1 MTVHPAET
9 PERPAT
15 GEQAQERIMQRQ
27 SVDRK
32 ELARLAAASG
42 AEVPQSAMEP
52 LAEYLEMLCQW
63 NKAMNLVGPHTWQDM
78 LTRLA
83 VDSFHLAGFLDK
95 LNLPEAPLCWDLGA
109 GAGLPGIP
117 LRMAWTRGAYYMIEV
132 REKRALFISSVL
144 SRLQLPSTHVFRG
157 PVEHFFQGQ
166 YYKADC
172 ILSRAFMPWRQLL
185 DLASPQLHDNGV
197 LVVLALEPAPSE
209 LPAPWRLVEQHS
221 YVVGG
226 HGRWFWALAPSAGD
240 DRLTYDAATH
250 RAG

>member
-1 MTVHPAET
+1 
-9 PERPAT
+9 
-15 GEQAQERIMQRQ
+15 MQRQ

-42 AEVPQSAMEP
+42 AEVPQSALEP

-83 VDSFHLAGFLDK
+83 MDSFHLAGFLDK

-117 LRMAWTRGAYYMIEV
+117 RRMAWTRGAYYMVEV

-185 DLASPQLHDNGV
+185 DLASPRLHDNGA

-209 LPAPWRLVEQHS
+209 LPAPWRLLEQHS

-226 HGRWFWALAPSAGD
+226 HARWFWALAPSAEAE
-240 DRLTYDAATH
+240 RLTYDAATH

>member
-1 MTVHPAET
+1 
-9 PERPAT
+9 
-15 GEQAQERIMQRQ
+15 MQRK

-32 ELARLAAASG
+32 ELARLVAATG
-42 AEVPQSAMEP
+42 AEVPQAALEP

-63 NKAMNLVGPHTWQDM
+63 NKAMNLVGPHTWQDI
-78 LTRLA
+78 LGRLA
-83 VDSFHLAGFLDK
+83 VDSFHLAAFLDK
-95 LNLPEAPLCWDLGA
+95 LDLPEAPLCWDLGA

-117 LRMAWTRGAYYMIEV
+117 LRMVWTHGAYYMVEV

-185 DLASPQLHDNGV
+185 ELAGPRLHATGA
-197 LVVLALEPAPSE
+197 LVILALEPAPRD
-209 LPAPWRLVEQHS
+209 LPAPWRLIEQHS
-221 YVVGG
+221 YVAAGND
-226 HGRWFWALAPSAGD
+226 RWFWALALGAEGE
-240 DRLTYDAATH
+240 RLTYDAVTH
-250 RAG
+250 KAG

>member
-1 MTVHPAET
+1 
-9 PERPAT
+9 
-15 GEQAQERIMQRQ
+15 MQRQ

-32 ELARLAAASG
+32 ELARLVAATG
-42 AEVPQSAMEP
+42 AEVPQAALEP

-63 NKAMNLVGPHTWQDM
+63 NKAMNLVGPHTWQDI
-78 LTRLA
+78 LGRLA
-83 VDSFHLAGFLDK
+83 VDSFHLAAFLDK
-95 LNLPEAPLCWDLGA
+95 LDLPEAPLCWDLGA

-117 LRMAWTRGAYYMIEV
+117 LRMVWTRGAYYMVEV

-185 DLASPQLHDNGV
+185 ELAEPRLHANGA
-197 LVVLALEPAPSE
+197 LVILALEPAPRD

-221 YVVGG
+221 YVAAGN
-226 HGRWFWALAPSAGD
+226 GRWFWALAPSTEGE
-240 DRLTYDAATH
+240 RLIYDAATH
-250 RAG
+250 KAG

>member
-1 MTVHPAET
+1 
-9 PERPAT
+9 
-15 GEQAQERIMQRQ
+15 MQRQ

-32 ELARLAAASG
+32 ELARLVAATG
-42 AEVPQSAMEP
+42 VEVPQTAMEP

-63 NKAMNLVGPHTWQDM
+63 NKAMNLVGPHTWKDM
-78 LTRLA
+78 LARLV
-83 VDSFHLAGFLDK
+83 VDSFHLAAFLDK
-95 LNLPEAPLCWDLGA
+95 LDLPEAPLCWDLGA

-117 LRMAWTRGAYYMIEV
+117 LRMVWTRGAYYMVEV

-144 SRLQLPSTHVFRG
+144 SRLQLPSTHIFRG

-185 DLASPQLHDNGV
+185 DLASPRLHDNGV

-209 LPAPWRLVEQHS
+209 LPAPWRLVEQLS

-226 HGRWFWALAPSAGD
+226 HGRWFWALAPSAGAE
-240 DRLTYDAATH
+240 RLTYDAATH

>member
-1 MTVHPAET
+1 
-9 PERPAT
+9 
-15 GEQAQERIMQRQ
+15 MQRK

-32 ELARLAAASG
+32 ELARLVADTG
-42 AEVPQSAMEP
+42 VEVPQTALEP

-83 VDSFHLAGFLDK
+83 VDSFHLAAFLDK
-95 LNLPEAPLCWDLGA
+95 LDLPEAPLCWDLGA

-117 LRMAWTRGAYYMIEV
+117 LRMVWTRGAYYMVEV

-144 SRLQLPSTHVFRG
+144 SRLQLPSTHIFRG

-185 DLASPQLHDNGV
+185 ELAEPRLHANGV
-197 LVVLALEPAPSE
+197 LVILALEPAPRD
-209 LPAPWRLVEQHS
+209 LPAPWRLLEHHS
-221 YVVGG
+221 YVAAGN
-226 HGRWFWALAPSAGD
+226 GRWFWALALGAEG

-250 RAG
+250 QAG

>member
-1 MTVHPAET
+1 
-9 PERPAT
+9 
-15 GEQAQERIMQRQ
+15 
-27 SVDRK
+27 
-32 ELARLAAASG
+32 
-42 AEVPQSAMEP
+42 
-52 LAEYLEMLCQW
+52 
-63 NKAMNLVGPHTWQDM
+63 
-78 LTRLA
+78 
-83 VDSFHLAGFLDK
+83 
-95 LNLPEAPLCWDLGA
+95 
-109 GAGLPGIP
+109 
-117 LRMAWTRGAYYMIEV
+117 MIEV

-185 DLASPQLHDNGV
+185 DLASPRLHDNGV

-240 DRLTYDAATH
+240 ERLTYDAATH
-250 RAG
+250 QAG